1 MNIVAITPSKSG
13 DHCCDGCHNNCSICL
28 EAMKTPSG
36 SIMTSCNVC
45 YQYITNIN
53 MLSISSYHNAV
64 FISPTYH
71 QYIINVLS
79 IYYLIYHQYIINIII
94 NIINANN
101 YYQHEFH
108 YLCLQEAKLM
118 KSECPLC
125 RCPLT
130 PPVGSNS
137 PMMTINFQQQHS
149 HITMIPREFIVRR
162 SREAREAVQLAMTQ
176 RLERIRQGQL
186 EVEQQQYQ
194 YQQTV
199 LQQ

>member
-1 MNIVAITPSKSG
+1 
-13 DHCCDGCHNNCSICL
+13 
-28 EAMKTPSG
+28 
-36 SIMTSCNVC
+36 
-45 YQYITNIN
+45 
-53 MLSISSYHNAV
+53 MLSIYYQYHHITMLSLYQQYIINISSVH
-64 FISPTYH
+64 H
-71 QYIINVLS
+71 QYII
-79 IYYLIYHQYIINIII
+79 IYYLYHQYIINI
-94 NIINANN
+94 NINN

-137 PMMTINFQQQHS
+137 PMMTINFQQQHT

-186 EVEQQQYQ
+186 EIEQQQYQ

>member
-1 MNIVAITPSKSG
+1 MYV
-13 DHCCDGCHNNCSICL
+13 
-28 EAMKTPSG
+28 
-36 SIMTSCNVC
+36 
-45 YQYITNIN
+45 IN
-53 MLSISSYHNAV
+53 
-64 FISPTYH
+64 ISP
-71 QYIINVLS
+71 IS
-79 IYYLIYHQYIINIII
+79 IYYQYQYIINIII
-94 NIINANN
+94 SQCYLYITNISRIHHQYIINISSYIINIININN
-101 YYQHEFH
+101 NYQHEFH

-137 PMMTINFQQQHS
+137 PMMTVNFQQQHT

-186 EVEQQQYQ
+186 EMEHQQYQ

>member
-1 MNIVAITPSKSG
+1 
-13 DHCCDGCHNNCSICL
+13 
-28 EAMKTPSG
+28 
-36 SIMTSCNVC
+36 
-45 YQYITNIN
+45 
-53 MLSISSYHNAV
+53 MLSIHY
-64 FISPTYH
+64 
-71 QYIINVLS
+71 
-79 IYYLIYHQYIINIII
+79 QYIINISSYII
-94 NIINANN
+94 NILNINNN
-101 YYQHEFH
+101 YQHEFH

-137 PMMTINFQQQHS
+137 PMMTVNFQQQHT

-186 EVEQQQYQ
+186 EMEQQQYQ